1 MKKLYIVGAGGFGRE
16 VLWLVNRINE
26 KEKVWDIQGFIDDN
40 KSLHGKTENDYKI
53 LGGCE
58 YLKNLNEDV
67 YVVISIGSAKIKE
80 KIAEKLKEYSNVHFA
95 TLIDPLVIMSEKV
108 KIGEGTIICAGT
120 IITVNIEI
128 GNHVIINLDCTVGHD
143 SIIEDYATILPSVN
157 LSGNTITKKYTTIGT
172 GTKVIQGIII
182 GENVIVGAG
191 TVVIRDIEDNVTVV
205 GNPARIVKKIYRE
218 FKQ

>member
-26 KEKVWDIQGFIDDN
+26 KEKIWDIQGFIDDN
-40 KSLHGKTENDYKI
+40 KSLHGKIENDYKV
-53 LGGCE
+53 LGSCE
-58 YLKNLNEDV
+58 YLKNLSEDT

-80 KIAEKLKEYSNVHFA
+80 KIAEKLKEYSNVHFT
-95 TLIDPLVIMSEKV
+95 TLIDPSVIISEKV

-172 GTKVIQGIII
+172 GTKVIQGITI
-182 GENVIVGAG
+182 GKNVIVGAG
-191 TVVIRDIEDNVTVV
+191 TVVIRDIEDNVTAV
-205 GNPARIVKKIYRE
+205 GNPARIVKRN
-218 FKQ
+218 

>member
-95 TLIDPLVIMSEKV
+95 ILIDPSVIMSEKV

-172 GTKVIQGIII
+172 GTKVIQGITI

-191 TVVIRDIEDNVTVV
+191 AVVIRNVEDNVTVV
-205 GNPARIVKKIYRE
+205 GNPARIVKRN
-218 FKQ
+218 

>member
-16 VLWLVNRINE
+16 VLWLVNRINK
-26 KEKVWDIQGFIDDN
+26 KEKIWDIQGFIDDN
-40 KSLHGKTENDYKI
+40 KSLHGKIENDYKV

-58 YLKNLNEDV
+58 YLKNLSEDA

-80 KIAEKLKEYSNVHFA
+80 KIAEKLKNYSNVHFA
-95 TLIDPLVIMSEKV
+95 TLLDPSVIISEKV

-172 GTKVIQGIII
+172 GTKVIQGVII
-182 GENVIVGAG
+182 GKNVIVGAG
-191 TVVIRDIEDNVTVV
+191 TVVIRDVEDNVTVV
-205 GNPARIVKKIYRE
+205 GNPARMVKKN
-218 FKQ
+218 

>member
-26 KEKVWDIQGFIDDN
+26 KEKIWDIQGFIDDN
-40 KSLHGKTENDYKI
+40 ESLHGKTENDYKI

-58 YLKNLNEDV
+58 YLKNLGEDI

-80 KIAEKLKEYSNVHFA
+80 KIAEKLKDYSNIHFA
-95 TLIDPLVIMSEKV
+95 TLIDPSVIISEKV

-143 SIIEDYATILPSVN
+143 SIIEDYATVLPSVN

-172 GTKVIQGIII
+172 GTKVIQGITI

-191 TVVIRDIEDNVTVV
+191 TVVIRNIEDNVTVV
-205 GNPARIVKKIYRE
+205 GNPARIVKRN
-218 FKQ
+218 